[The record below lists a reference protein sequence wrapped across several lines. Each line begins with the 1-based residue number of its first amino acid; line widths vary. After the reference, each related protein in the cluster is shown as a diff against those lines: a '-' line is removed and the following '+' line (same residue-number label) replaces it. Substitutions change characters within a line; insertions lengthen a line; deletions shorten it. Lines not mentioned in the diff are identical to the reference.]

1 VDLVLAPF
9 ARLLPF
15 AGEVGVRRRRAAA
28 AATATLLLSLAAHVV
43 YAVIGEGA
51 SQLADVLVNQG
62 ARQLTMISAALL
74 CALSVRRGDPDGGAW
89 LALAIGLGLWV
100 AGNSYW
106 NLFLAEAENPPI
118 PSPADAAWLAFYPFA
133 YLCLGLHA
141 RAVRGIPGSMWLDG
155 LVGVLAVAAIGIAF
169 MVGPIL
175 ATTRGSTVE
184 LVVNAAYPIGDIL
197 LLALVAAFLGL
208 AGGGRGRAWTLLGA
222 GFALFAA
229 ADTAYRYLL
238 AGGVSNSGPGLKS
251 LWLVGMAMMVIAAW
265 QRPAPARPRRT
276 ADRRLLALP
285 FAACT
290 ASIGLLLSSG
300 LHSHQPVA
308 ACFAAAALVVAMVRT
323 SVSVHELRRL
333 AETRRQASTDELTG
347 LPNRRWFDRELRRAI
362 DHARAAD
369 EALAL
374 LVIDLDHFKELNDTL
389 GHHAGD
395 RVLAQLGP
403 RILSA
408 LREGDRVARLGGDE
422 FAVLLRGAGAAEG
435 AGERIAAALSERF
448 TVEDIELQIAAS
460 IGVALF
466 PEHGDDAETLLQRA
480 DVAMYQA
487 KRRRSGTEFYARE
500 RDMHT
505 RERLQLIGELRDA
518 VARDH
523 LTLHF
528 QPKLDLGRNRINGVE
543 ALVR

>member
-1 VDLVLAPF
+1 
-9 ARLLPF
+9 
-15 AGEVGVRRRRAAA
+15 
-28 AATATLLLSLAAHVV
+28 
-43 YAVIGEGA
+43 
-51 SQLADVLVNQG
+51 
-62 ARQLTMISAALL
+62 
-74 CALSVRRGDPDGGAW
+74 
-89 LALAIGLGLWV
+89 
-100 AGNSYW
+100 
-106 NLFLAEAENPPI
+106 
-118 PSPADAAWLAFYPFA
+118 
-133 YLCLGLHA
+133 
-141 RAVRGIPGSMWLDG
+141 MWLDG

-175 ATTRGSTVE
+175 ASTRGSTVE
-184 LVVNAAYPIGDIL
+184 LVVDAAYPIGDIL

-208 AGGGRGRAWTLLGA
+208 AG
-222 GFALFAA
+222 
-229 ADTAYRYLL
+229 
-238 AGGVSNSGPGLKS
+238 
-251 LWLVGMAMMVIAAW
+251 
-265 QRPAPARPRRT
+265 
-276 ADRRLLALP
+276 
-285 FAACT
+285 
-290 ASIGLLLSSG
+290 
-300 LHSHQPVA
+300 
-308 ACFAAAALVVAMVRT
+308 
-323 SVSVHELRRL
+323 RL

-362 DHARAAD
+362 ENARAAD

-543 ALVR
+543 ALVRWPHPTRGMVPPDEFIPLAEQTGVIGPLTELVIRKALRQAADWAARGIALTMAVNVSATNLLEAGWTEGVLAALERHGVRPDRFVVEITEDVLMTDPDRSLTALAVLSAAGVRVALDDFGTGYSSLSYLKRLPVDELKIDRSFVFEMGTDPADAAIVQTAVDSAAGSTSASPPGSRTPARCGG